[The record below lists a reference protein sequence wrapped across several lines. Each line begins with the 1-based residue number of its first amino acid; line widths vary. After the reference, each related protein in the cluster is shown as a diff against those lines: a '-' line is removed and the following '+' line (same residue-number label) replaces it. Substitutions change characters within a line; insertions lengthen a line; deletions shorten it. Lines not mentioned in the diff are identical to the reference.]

1 MSLSQ
6 RKTRDAKTPAGQ
18 RDDDGL
24 QWITLVQTSGKD
36 VRFRGTYIAEATSYR
51 ASVPIWHV
59 IHLYRRCASGC
70 VSYVV
75 SIRTHQNT
83 VGVEETIRVV
93 RAASIEAVMDFL
105 EQYSPE
111 KEVQSSLPAS
121 ELKRLGPVQAALHTA
136 KMRRDISQV
145 RRHYDA
151 MVGDFLFNIGSLKL
165 S

>member
-1 MSLSQ
+1 MLFPF
-6 RKTRDAKTPAGQ
+6 A
-18 RDDDGL
+18 
-24 QWITLVQTSGKD
+24 
-36 VRFRGTYIAEATSYR
+36 
-51 ASVPIWHV
+51 
-59 IHLYRRCASGC
+59 
-70 VSYVV
+70 
-75 SIRTHQNT
+75 RTKIQA
-83 VGVEETIRVV
+83 IRVV

-111 KEVQSSLPAS
+111 KEVQSSLSAS